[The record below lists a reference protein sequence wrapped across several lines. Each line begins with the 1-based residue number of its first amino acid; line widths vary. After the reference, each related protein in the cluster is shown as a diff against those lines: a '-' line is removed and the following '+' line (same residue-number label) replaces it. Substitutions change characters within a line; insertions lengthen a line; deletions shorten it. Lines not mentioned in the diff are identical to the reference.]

1 VLALYLGT
9 TANVLCK
16 NFSFTDLNDPDLKKL
31 YVGLWGYSYKEVI
44 VADNDIVIKT
54 ACLPYEYL
62 NWEYDFEFENDD
74 KLEATWALVFAV
86 FCIGAISIIIGCSMP
101 CFVIQTWQWK
111 LLGFVFLLTTMFQG
125 LTLLALRTSACN
137 DNPAVNYFE
146 SKRYLLGTAP
156 RFTDKCKI
164 EVGAHLVISATV
176 LWFVAAILILV
187 IPPPQRYPSGT
198 EARNPPPQRNDPVGG
213 DEEVSPL
220 SPDAGGEVEA
230 PCDEGPTSSP
240 VDSGAGGEGGD
251 SGGGNDD

>member
-1 VLALYLGT
+1 VVALYLGT

-101 CFVIQTWQWK
+101 CFVIQ
-111 LLGFVFLLTTMFQG
+111 
-125 LTLLALRTSACN
+125 
-137 DNPAVNYFE
+137 
-146 SKRYLLGTAP
+146 
-156 RFTDKCKI
+156 
-164 EVGAHLVISATV
+164 
-176 LWFVAAILILV
+176 VAWI
-187 IPPPQRYPSGT
+187 R
-198 EARNPPPQRNDPVGG
+198 
-213 DEEVSPL
+213 L
-220 SPDAGGEVEA
+220 SPYDYVPGTYSTRAA
-230 PCDEGPTSSP
+230 
-240 VDSGAGGEGGD
+240 
-251 SGGGNDD
+251 NQRMQR